1 MIHQIFT
8 IHDAKAAA
16 YLPPF
21 ILPNAEMAK
30 RIFTDCVNSEDHQF
44 AKHPE
49 DYTLFRLGT
58 FDDNSAQYML
68 TEGIHSEGN
77 GLEFITHELQPFMP
91 DDKNDDQTLAN
102 RNTVSND
109 PPILPGTARGNST

>member
-1 MIHQIFT
+1 
-8 IHDAKAAA
+8 
-16 YLPPF
+16 
-21 ILPNAEMAK
+21 
-30 RIFTDCVNSEDHQF
+30 
-44 AKHPE
+44 
-49 DYTLFRLGT
+49 
-58 FDDNSAQYML
+58 ML